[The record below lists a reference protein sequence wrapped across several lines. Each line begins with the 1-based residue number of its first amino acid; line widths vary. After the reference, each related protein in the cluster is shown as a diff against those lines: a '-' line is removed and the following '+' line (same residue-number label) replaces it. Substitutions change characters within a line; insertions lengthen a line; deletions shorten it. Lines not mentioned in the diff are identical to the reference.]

1 VQSTS
6 VFRPTSVFG
15 HVVVL
20 ALALLVPAIGSA
32 AEHFRTLYL
41 VRHGAYEPN
50 PKANPD
56 LGPSLAPLGI
66 AQARL
71 IAARLEGMPV
81 HFDSITSS
89 TMARARE
96 TAAVI
101 HESLANVP
109 LDSSPLLS
117 ECTPPTSRPLPGETD
132 AELTACANRLD
143 TVFAKRFSPPTD
155 ADRNEV
161 LVCHGNVIRYLV
173 MKALHQDTKD
183 WLAMT
188 VAHASL
194 TIIRVRADGS
204 MTVLGVGDVGH
215 IPPNMVSWGTQ
226 ADPQLVTPK

>member
-1 VQSTS
+1 VA
-6 VFRPTSVFG
+6 
-15 HVVVL
+15 VL
-20 ALALLVPAIGSA
+20 AFALLVPAIGSA
-32 AEHFRTLYL
+32 AEHVRTLYL

-50 PKANPD
+50 PKADPEV
-56 LGPSLAPLGI
+56 GPSLTPLGI

-71 IAARLEGMPV
+71 IAARLDGMPL

-89 TMARARE
+89 TMTRARE

-101 HESLANVP
+101 HESLSDVP

-117 ECTPPTSRPLPGETD
+117 ECTPPASRPLQGETD
-132 AELTACANRLD
+132 ADLTACANRLD
-143 TVFAKRFSPPTD
+143 TVFTKHFSPPTN

-173 MKALHQDTKD
+173 TKALRLDTKG
-183 WLAMT
+183 WLGMS

-194 TIIRVRADGS
+194 TIIRVRTDGS

-215 IPPNMVSWGTQ
+215 IPPNMLSFGTR

>member
-1 VQSTS
+1 MQPASR
-6 VFRPTSVFG
+6 FRYVM
-15 HVVVL
+15 VL
-20 ALALLVPAIGSA
+20 TFALLVPALGAA
-32 AEHFRTLYL
+32 AEHVRTLYL
-41 VRHGAYEPN
+41 VRHGAYEQN
-50 PKANPD
+50 PKADPEV
-56 LGPSLAPLGI
+56 GPGLTPLGI

-101 HESLANVP
+101 HESLSDVP

-117 ECTPPTSRPLPGETD
+117 ECTPPTSRPLQGETE
-132 AELTACANRLD
+132 AGLTACANRLD
-143 TVFAKRFSPPTD
+143 TVFTKRFSPATD
-155 ADRNEV
+155 VDRNEL

-173 MKALHQDTKD
+173 LKALHQDPKG
-183 WLAMT
+183 WLGMT

-194 TIIRVRADGS
+194 TIVRVRADGS

-215 IPPNMVSWGTQ
+215 IPPNMVSSGTP